1 MTPSTIVI
9 PFTRYLRTG
18 VIVTLADLL
27 TLYILREFADVPLLL
42 AVFWAFLLASNLSFV
57 LNRIWTFRNTKVSFI
72 RQYTKFLFTSSV
84 GLFTTLFL
92 MWLLAERWRLFS
104 GWTDQYYLISKFLA
118 SCVVVCWNFLTNK
131 LWTFANLVQ
140 LHPDLHAKK
149 EYPYFLSIIIPA
161 YNEEKRII
169 PTVEAIINY
178 ILQRKLKAE
187 ILIIDDGS
195 SDGTSW
201 ICKNRFKSIP
211 YVQLIKLSQNQGKG
225 SAIRAGI
232 LHSSGEYILFTD
244 ADNSTPIEEFEKFS
258 PHLKKNTILIGS
270 RYIQPHLVERSQPR
284 YRVLLSRAAN
294 LLIRLFVIDEVRD
307 TQCGFK
313 AFPQEIGL
321 LLARLQKVN
330 RFAYDIELLSL
341 AQLCGYEIQEIP
353 VRWLNSPNSRLRP
366 VRDAF
371 WTFYDLLR
379 IKMFIWRG
387 VYGQLANDPDFQN
400 KL

>member
-1 MTPSTIVI
+1 MTPSTTLI
-9 PFTRYLRTG
+9 PFARYLRTG
-18 VIVTLADLL
+18 VIVTVTDLL
-27 TLYILREFADVPLLL
+27 TLYILHEFAGVPLLQ

-57 LNRIWTFRNTKVSFI
+57 LNRTWTFRNTNVSFI

-84 GLFTTLFL
+84 GLITTLFL

-104 GWTDQYYLISKFLA
+104 GWTDHYYLINKFLV

-140 LHPDLHAKK
+140 LYPELYEKK

-169 PTVEAIINY
+169 PTVEAVINY

-195 SDGTSW
+195 SDATSR
-201 ICKNRFKSIP
+201 ICKKRFESIP
-211 YVQLIKLSQNQGKG
+211 YVHVIQTGENRGKGFCIKLG
-225 SAIRAGI
+225 IRHATGQ
-232 LHSSGEYILFTD
+232 YMLFTD
-244 ADNSTPIEEFEKFS
+244 ADNSTPIEEFDKFR
-258 PHLKKNTILIGS
+258 PHLKKGYILIGS
-270 RYIQPHLVERSQPR
+270 RYIQPHLVELAQPR
-284 YRVLLSRAAN
+284 YRVILSRTAN
-294 LLIRLFVIDEVRD
+294 LLIRLFVVENIQD

-313 AFPQEIGL
+313 AFPKEIGSFF
-321 LLARLQKVN
+321 AKLQKID

-341 AQLCGYEIQEIP
+341 AQLCGFHIREIP

-371 WTFYDLLR
+371 QTLFDLIR
-379 IKMFIWRG
+379 IKMYIWRG
-387 VYGQLANDPDFQN
+387 VYRQLANDPDFQN